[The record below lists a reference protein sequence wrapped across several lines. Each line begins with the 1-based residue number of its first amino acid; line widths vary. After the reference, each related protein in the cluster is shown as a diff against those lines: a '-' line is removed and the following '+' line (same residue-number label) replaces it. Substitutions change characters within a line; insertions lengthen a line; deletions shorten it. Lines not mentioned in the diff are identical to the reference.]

1 MIPKLFAKYLFCV
14 IYLMNSSRIAY
25 FSLKSWKLIM
35 FSVFQDLSIWP
46 LFVRVWIIQRSLVW
60 PECQTNGYDWRGSK
74 ASDKINSWIPKW
86 WNELM
91 HEERLG
97 KLSLIPLSY
106 RHEMKDLLFL
116 HGCAFGKYNLD
127 LSDFLQKKK
136 YMSTRSSPDSF
147 LILKC
152 RTQTFK
158 RSFFVRTAR
167 LRNTLPTST
176 QSQK

>member
-1 MIPKLFAKYLFCV
+1 MIA
-14 IYLMNSSRIAY
+14 R
-25 FSLKSWKLIM
+25 
-35 FSVFQDLSIWP
+35 DLSIWP
-46 LFVRVWIIQRSLVW
+46 LFVRVWIMQAKFGLTRVSNKFEVVQRRATKFILGFPNGEMSYEEWLV
-60 PECQTNGYDWRGSK
+60 
-74 ASDKINSWIPKW
+74 
-86 WNELM
+86 
-91 HEERLG
+91 
-97 KLSLIPLSY
+97 KLNLIPLSY
-106 RHEMKDLLFL
+106 RQEMKDLLFL